1 MKKSI
6 LGIAVMFLFAFAQ
19 EPNVEYNP
27 NNQAR
32 IRLFGQ
38 NGRPTIMVSGIDC
51 KAGNKGE
58 EVNIGGSMGDAFG
71 SLFGSAKNVSLGIP
85 QTEATK
91 TISEQN
97 GILSK
102 AIYKEFA
109 IPANK
114 PVNIRSAFIGLSN
127 VSHGKYVTIVQDE
140 GNCNSKTV
148 SFVPEAGKDYEV
160 ISLQKGEKCALPSV
174 FEVITENSQTK
185 LKEVATNEAVK
196 CD

>member
-6 LGIAVMFLFAFAQ
+6 IGIAVMFLFAFAQ

-38 NGRPTIMVSGIDC
+38 NGKPTIMSSGIDC
-51 KAGNKGE
+51 KVGNKGE

-71 SLFGSAKNVSLGIP
+71 SLLGSAKNVSLGIP

-97 GILSK
+97 GMLSK
-102 AIYKEFA
+102 AIYKEFV

-127 VSHGKYVTIVQDE
+127 VLYGKGVIITQYE
-140 GNCNSKTV
+140 GNCKSKTI
-148 SFVPEAGKDYEV
+148 SFVPQAGKDYEV
-160 ISLQKGEKCALPSV
+160 ISLQRGENCVLPTV
-174 FEVITENSQTK
+174 FEVITEDSQTK
-185 LKEVATNEAVK
+185 LKEVLTNEAVK

>member
-6 LGIAVMFLFAFAQ
+6 TGIMVMFLFTFAQ
-19 EPNVEYNP
+19 EPNTQYDP

-38 NGRPTIMVSGIDC
+38 NGRPTIMISGIDC
-51 KAGNKGE
+51 NVGNKGE

-71 SLFGSAKNVSLGIP
+71 SLLGSAKNVSLGMP

-97 GILSK
+97 GMLSK
-102 AIYKEFA
+102 AIYKEFD
-109 IPANK
+109 ILANK

-127 VSHGKYVTIVQDE
+127 VLHGKYVTITQYE
-140 GNCNSKTV
+140 GNCKSKTI
-148 SFVPEAGKDYEV
+148 SFVPQAGKDYEV
-160 ISLQKGEKCALPSV
+160 ISLQRGEKCILPTV
-174 FEVITENSQTK
+174 FEVIADNNQTV
-185 LKEVATNEAVK
+185 LKEVLTNEAVK